1 MKIKTAIAMTLALA
15 VSVQAADRVQVCVN
29 SGANI
34 SSSVLV
40 RAEAIASQ
48 MFATAG
54 VAIEWHSANPA
65 ACRDPG
71 ETRTVILD
79 FDYGAPPEV
88 HPGALAYAKPYE
100 TIHIVVLYD
109 RIAKPNGTPSQV
121 SALLAHVMAHE
132 ITHLLEGVPRHSQ
145 TGVMKAHWGRQ
156 DLTRMADKPLPF
168 DPEDIEL
175 IQRGLR
181 VGALGAT
188 SALPAAT
195 TVELHQPAGR

>member
-15 VSVQAADRVQVCVN
+15 ISVQAADRVRVCVN
-29 SGANI
+29 SGANT

-79 FDYGAPPEV
+79 FDSGTPPEV

-100 TIHIVVLYD
+100 AIHIVVLYD
-109 RIAKPNGTPSQV
+109 RIAKPNGTPNQV

-132 ITHLLEGVPRHSQ
+132 ITHLLEGFARHSE
-145 TGVMKAHWGRQ
+145 TGVMKAHWDGG
-156 DLTRMADKPLPF
+156 DLRRMEFKPLPF
-168 DPEDIEL
+168 DLEDVYL
-175 IQRGLR
+175 IQDGLR
-181 VGALGAT
+181 VSAVGAMPGL
-188 SALPAAT
+188 SAAT
-195 TVELHQPAGR
+195 PATKTKLR